1 MTATKLTILQAMN
14 ETVKI
19 NTDTSESFKVPLREI
34 DKDLDFYDE
43 ELNRKLVLRE
53 KLYFDVI
60 NMINLIDS
68 QIK

>member
-1 MTATKLTILQAMN
+1 MN

-19 NTDTSESFKVPLREI
+19 NTDTSESFKVPLSEI

-60 NMINLIDS
+60 DMINIIDS

>member
-1 MTATKLTILQAMN
+1 MN